1 MPSSN
6 GAPGDTGASSPERER
21 VLIVGWDG
29 APYPLVRDM
38 LESGDL
44 PNLESIVD
52 DGYFGPL
59 ETVPYVMS
67 SCAWSTFLTGKN
79 AGKHGIYDFYA
90 SDFRGDSYFRN
101 PINASARDSR
111 DLGDI
116 LSEHGLSLG
125 RVNVPLTY
133 PARPVDGFTVTG
145 MLTPSKDSEGFCYP
159 PDFLHDFEE
168 LERYRIDSG
177 EGKDADKDEFLA
189 DVDAVVEGRME
200 LVLYALENSSDL
212 DVYFAVFTSPDR
224 LSHYYWHFE
233 DETHPFR
240 RNESPEDLERYRN
253 VIRDLFRDL
262 DEKLG
267 EVVDRFRANYGDPMV
282 AVVSDHGMTSL
293 KRVFHVNKWLARN
306 GYLTF
311 KDEFDGSAVDD
322 DVEEILDD
330 RVEYI
335 FGKVDW
341 KNTTA
346 YAIGKRGA
354 IYVNQKG
361 REPRGIVD
369 PEDREDVIANLEA
382 DLREVVDPE
391 TGERIVEAVQTR
403 EELFHGDH
411 VEEAPDILLR
421 LSDGY
426 YPFGYAFELEKPD
439 LVSTNDWPDMPFV
452 TGIEDGDGILA
463 VAGDRI
469 DPDCEKLDVGLVDFA
484 PMLLHYLGLP
494 VPDDMDGEVPLSLF
508 DDDYTDAVEY
518 QPAAAAESRAEELSS
533 EEEETV
539 KDRLEDLGYL

>member
-6 GAPGDTGASSPERER
+6 SAPADTDASSEH

-29 APYPLVRDM
+29 APYPLVREM
-38 LESGDL
+38 LNEGAL
-44 PNLESIVD
+44 PNLASIVD
-52 DGYFGPL
+52 DGHFGPL

-90 SDFRGDSYFRN
+90 SDFREDSYFRE
-101 PINASARDSR
+101 PINATARDSR
-111 DLGDI
+111 DLGDV
-116 LSEHGLSLG
+116 LGDHDLSLG

-145 MLTPSKDSEGFCYP
+145 MLTPSKESDGFCYP
-159 PDFLHDFEE
+159 EDFLDDFEA

-189 DVDAVVEGRME
+189 DIDAVVDGRME
-200 LVLYALENSSDL
+200 LAVYALENSADV

-240 RNESPEDLERYRN
+240 KNESPENLERYGE
-253 VIRDLFRDL
+253 VVRDLFRDL

-267 EVVDRFRANYGDPMV
+267 ELVDRFESRYGDSMV

-293 KRVFHVNKWLARN
+293 KRIFHVNKWLAEN

-311 KDEFDGSAVDD
+311 KEEFDGSTVDD

-335 FGKVDW
+335 FGKVNW
-341 KNTTA
+341 ENTTA
-346 YAIGKRGA
+346 YAMGKRGA

-369 PEDREDVIANLEA
+369 PNDREGIITDLKN

-391 TGERIVEAVQTR
+391 TGENIVETVRTR

-411 VEEAPDILLR
+411 VDEAPDVLLS

-439 LVSTNDWPDMPFV
+439 LISTNDWPDMPFV
-452 TGIEDGDGILA
+452 TGIEDGDGIFA
-463 VAGDRI
+463 ARGDRI
-469 DPDCEKLDVGLVDFA
+469 DPDAETVDVGLVDFA
-484 PMLLHYLGLP
+484 PTLLHYLGLP
-494 VPDDMDGEVPLSLF
+494 VPDDMDGEVPSSLF
-508 DDDYTDAVEY
+508 ADDEPMVTVSAKDAGE
-518 QPAAAAESRAEELSS
+518 QASELSG
-533 EEEETV
+533 EDEETV